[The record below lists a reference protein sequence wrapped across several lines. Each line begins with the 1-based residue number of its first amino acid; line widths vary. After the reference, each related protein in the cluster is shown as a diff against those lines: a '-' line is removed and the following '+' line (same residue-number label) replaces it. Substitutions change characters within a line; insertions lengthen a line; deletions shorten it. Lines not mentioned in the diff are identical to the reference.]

1 MFNKMKLLAVVFVL
15 FAFYAVGSVNVAG
28 AMAAPTGQGPILAA
42 VGPNVH
48 LIPPIMND
56 SFSIDAASL
65 LSTAASIFNAL
76 WPIFGILV
84 GIILGIGLVTLIV
97 SEIRKAI

>member
-1 MFNKMKLLAVVFVL
+1 MSTLKFKLFVFVAL
-15 FAFYAVGSVNVAG
+15 FVVLAAPVASVG
-28 AMAAPTGQGPILAA
+28 AMAAPVAGGPVVLSVGNGAA
-42 VGPNVH
+42 LTLPVATE
-48 LIPPIMND
+48 
-56 SFSIDAASL
+56 SFSIDAANL